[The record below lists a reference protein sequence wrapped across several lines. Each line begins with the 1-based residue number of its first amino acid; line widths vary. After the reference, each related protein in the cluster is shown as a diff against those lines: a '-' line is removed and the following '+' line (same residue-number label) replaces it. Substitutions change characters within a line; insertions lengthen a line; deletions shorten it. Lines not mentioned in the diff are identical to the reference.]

1 MSANSLP
8 SIFQGDTR
16 RRRPL
21 GEHYLLVSAKINIGV
36 FLPFV
41 KNVPRSIVPDILPPI
56 CGVSFRLGV
65 ITDPS
70 A

>member
-8 SIFQGDTR
+8 SFFQGIPAEDD
-16 RRRPL
+16 PL
-21 GEHYLLVSAKINIGV
+21 GEHYLLVSARINIGV